1 MVDVVAAVVASP
13 LHEPSRLSKYVSDF
27 LSKTQG
33 VTFSGVITE
42 PVCLSATSAIILVAT
57 GGTEHVLLETT
68 KMSKFS
74 YVLLVYHDLENSL
87 PAVLEA
93 LPVLRGMTQVD
104 VVKLDYLSE
113 LMAPVVTASK
123 ALSRVRGSKLLV
135 IGGPSPWLIYSSG
148 VEGVIRSKLGVE
160 LEFVELEE
168 LVAEYGKTNVGEAL
182 KSEEFSQLLAHS
194 FINERSLL
202 DSYRLYL
209 AIDRLVRVR
218 RAQAVSVRCFDL
230 IKETGVTGCLALS
243 KLLDK
248 GIVAGCE
255 ADLPTTAT
263 MMILRELS
271 GSTPWMANVVEVKE
285 GLVELAHCTI
295 ATSVTNGYEL
305 TTHFESGKPTA
316 VAGRVNVGLKATI
329 AKYDPKRNLVRA
341 ALGEVLEGF
350 PKHSAR
356 CRTQVSL
363 RVPEEYSRKLLGD
376 PLGAHVVVAF
386 TNVLKPLEVLC
397 RILGIESE
405 VYY

>member
-1 MVDVVAAVVASP
+1 VLDVVAAVVASP
-13 LHEPSRLSKYVSDF
+13 LHEPSRLSRYVSDF
-27 LSKTQG
+27 LSKTQS

-42 PVCLSATSAIILVAT
+42 PAGLSATSAIIFVAT
-57 GGTEHVLLETT
+57 GGTEHILLETI

-74 YVLLVYHDLENSL
+74 YVLLVYHELENSL

-93 LPVLRGMTQVD
+93 LPVLRSVTRVD
-104 VVKLDYLSE
+104 VVKLDSLSE
-113 LMAPVVTASK
+113 QLEPVVTASRAVNRLRK
-123 ALSRVRGSKLLV
+123 SKLLV
-135 IGGPSPWLIYSSG
+135 IGSSSPWLIYSSG
-148 VEGVIRSKLGVE
+148 VEEVLRSKLGLE
-160 LEFVELEE
+160 LEFVELKE
-168 LVAEYGKTNVGEAL
+168 LIAEYGRIGEVL
-182 KSEEFSQLLAHS
+182 ESEEFSRLITHS
-194 FINERSLL
+194 FVSERHLR

-218 RAQAVSVRCFDL
+218 RAQAVSVRCFDV
-230 IKETGVTGCLALS
+230 INETGVTGCLALS

-271 GSTPWMANVVEVKE
+271 DSTPWMANVVEVRE

-295 ATSVTNGYEL
+295 ATSITTGYEL

-316 VAGRVNVGLKATI
+316 VAGKVNVGLKATI

-363 RVPEEYSRKLLGD
+363 RVPKEYSRKLLKD
-376 PLGAHVVVAF
+376 PLGAHVVVTF
-386 TNVLKPLEVLC
+386 TNVLRSLEVLC
-397 RILGIESE
+397 RILGIEPE
-405 VYY
+405 VYN

>member
-295 ATSVTNGYEL
+295 ATSVTNGY
-305 TTHFESGKPTA
+305 
-316 VAGRVNVGLKATI
+316 
-329 AKYDPKRNLVRA
+329 
-341 ALGEVLEGF
+341 
-350 PKHSAR
+350 
-356 CRTQVSL
+356 
-363 RVPEEYSRKLLGD
+363 
-376 PLGAHVVVAF
+376 
-386 TNVLKPLEVLC
+386 
-397 RILGIESE
+397 
-405 VYY
+405 